1 IAEQSETTKTVIGQT
16 DSALWG
22 GYINNIAETRL
33 HETNLGDLICDSMI
47 SETDEMVDDA
57 YKSLPVV
64 AVVNG
69 GGIRAT
75 IPAGDIT
82 WGNVIDVLPF
92 SNTIMYT
99 EVTPKVIYEM
109 LEHSVASINSQDKET
124 GLINAEMSGG
134 FLQVGGMSFEY
145 NPNDEDGSKV
155 IAVYLDGS
163 EKALGK
169 TDESTKIVL
178 ASNDYII
185 AGGDG
190 YDMLGSLKKLGE
202 GRGLAEILMDYIK
215 DTTVS
220 YPVTNNR
227 IRPVSEYKAK
237 DYTANMYVKNP
248 DSTPLKN
255 KEITYSVDGVENKGK
270 TNTDGILAVTVSDG
284 PHTVSLGT
292 ESVYINNYSGTGI
305 IEVEGDYPIPYPTII
320 INE

>member
-1 IAEQSETTKTVIGQT
+1 
-16 DSALWG
+16 
-22 GYINNIAETRL
+22 
-33 HETNLGDLICDSMI
+33 M
-47 SETDEMVDDA
+47 
-57 YKSLPVV
+57 
-64 AVVNG
+64 
-69 GGIRAT
+69 
-75 IPAGDIT
+75 
-82 WGNVIDVLPF
+82 PF

-145 NPNDEDGSKV
+145 NPNGEDGSKV

-163 EKALGK
+163 EKALEK

-185 AGGDG
+185 AGGDD
-190 YDMLGSLKKLGE
+190 YNMLGNLKALGE
-202 GRGLAEILMDYIK
+202 GRGLSEILMDYIK

-227 IRPVSEYKAK
+227 IRPVSEYKPK
-237 DYTANMYVKNP
+237 DYTANIYVKTS
-248 DSTPLKN
+248 DGALLKN
-255 KEITYSVDGVENKGK
+255 KEITYSVDGVENKSK
-270 TNTDGILAVTVSDG
+270 TDADGILAVTVPDG
-284 PHTVSLGT
+284 PHTVSISM
-292 ESVYINNYSGTGI
+292 ESVYVNNYSGTGI
-305 IEVEGDYPIPYPTII
+305 IEVDGDYPIPYPTII